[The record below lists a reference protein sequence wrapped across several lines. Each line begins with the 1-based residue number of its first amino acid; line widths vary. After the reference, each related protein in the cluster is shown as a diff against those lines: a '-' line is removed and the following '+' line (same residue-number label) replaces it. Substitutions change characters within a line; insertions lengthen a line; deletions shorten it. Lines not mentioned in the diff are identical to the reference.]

1 MKTIGKYQVAEE
13 IGRSPAGVTCRVR
26 DPFRKRDYALK
37 ILSPLAALSDPAK
50 DQLYRDLATAWE
62 LSHRHIAKVHDVG
75 ELEGGAYIATEL
87 LVGSSL
93 SHFLATQTLAIGEK
107 LALLAQ
113 VCEGL
118 ACAHSQ
124 GIAHGNIKPGNIFV
138 TDARNA
144 AVLDFGT
151 GTWQTLLLS
160 SGVRLNGLLPNYLAP
175 EQILGQPFDG
185 RSDIFAVGV
194 ILYEA
199 VRGQYPFQAP
209 AGLLP
214 REIVHS
220 EPELLRKWNPQ
231 IPSELE
237 EIVARALKKDPKDRI
252 QTADE
257 LAANLYVL
265 AQHLRREPPAPPI
278 APVVEALPNPVPEVV
293 APVDTAPVASQA
305 APEPT
310 FASPVEPA
318 VSQPPILAETLFAI
332 PVPASLGE
340 PVSSPPAPEP
350 EPVFAETAFAPPPIT
365 TTSAVPQTVISPPTA
380 AVPPQNPVTAHAM
393 AAPPTRVAGTALWQ
407 PPAAP
412 PPKPK
417 KQKSRRLVTFAVGA
431 AMALSMVGVI
441 VVRQNQGAPSP
452 VHQGTAQAATTASQT
467 PAPSPQP
474 ASVPDH
480 QKPTA
485 FEAAPAHP
493 TEPPAAEPTQQF
505 DADQVLRSQVRPL
518 WEAGQYAQAMRL
530 VDEVLTQ
537 SPASAEAR
545 AWKKKIRAAQ
555 DAEAAVK

>member
-1 MKTIGKYQVAEE
+1 MKTIGKYQVADE

-26 DPFRKRDYALK
+26 DPFRNREYALK
-37 ILSPLAALSDPAK
+37 ILSPLAALSATAK
-50 DQLYRDLATAWE
+50 DQLYRDLAASWE

-75 ELEGGAYIATEL
+75 ELEGGVYIATEL

-93 SHFLATQTLAIGEK
+93 SHFLATQTLGIGEK
-107 LALLAQ
+107 LGLLAQ
-113 VCEGL
+113 VCEAL
-118 ACAHSQ
+118 ASAHSQ
-124 GIAHGNIKPGNIFV
+124 GLAHGNIKPGNIFV

-199 VRGQYPFQAP
+199 LRGQYPFQAP

-220 EPELLRKWNPQ
+220 EPEPLRLWNPQ

-265 AQHLRREPPAPPI
+265 AQHLRREPPAPPSG
-278 APVVEALPNPVPEVV
+278 PVLDPLPSPVPAVT
-293 APVDTAPVASQA
+293 AQVDVAPVASQLSVEPVAA
-305 APEPT
+305 APLEP
-310 FASPVEPA
+310 PVN
-318 VSQPPILAETLFAI
+318 QPPILAEPIFAVPPAAL
-332 PVPASLGE
+332 PVETVP
-340 PVSSPPAPEP
+340 PPPAPEP
-350 EPVFAETAFAPPPIT
+350 EPVFTDTAFAPPPIT
-365 TTSAVPQTVISPPTA
+365 NAPPLAQAPPPAAPITTPPNPA
-380 AVPPQNPVTAHAM
+380 AAPAM
-393 AAPPTRVAGTALWQ
+393 APAPPRVAGTALWQ
-407 PPAAP
+407 PPSAP
-412 PPKPK
+412 PAKPR
-417 KQKSRRLVTFAVGA
+417 KQSNRRLVTFAIGA
-431 AMALSMVGVI
+431 VMALSMIGVI
-441 VVRQNQGAPSP
+441 VVRQNQGAPTP
-452 VHQGTAQAATTASQT
+452 IHQGTAQAATTSQPAEA
-467 PAPSPQP
+467 PAPAPE
-474 ASVPDH
+474 H

-485 FEAAPAHP
+485 FEAAPAHVA
-493 TEPPAAEPTQQF
+493 EPPAAEPTQQL
-505 DADQVLRSQVRPL
+505 DAEQVLRAQVRPL

-537 SPASAEAR
+537 SPANAEAR
-545 AWKKKIRAAQ
+545 TWKKKIRAAQ
-555 DAEAAVK
+555 EAEAAMK

>member
-26 DPFRKRDYALK
+26 DPFRNREYALK
-37 ILSPLAALSDPAK
+37 ILSPLAVLSAAAK
-50 DQLYRDLATAWE
+50 DQLYRDLAISWE
-62 LSHRHIAKVHDVG
+62 LSHRHIAKVQDVG
-75 ELEGGAYIATEL
+75 ELEGGVFIATEL
-87 LVGSSL
+87 LVGNPL
-93 SHFLATQTLAIGEK
+93 SHFLVTQTLGMAEK
-107 LALLAQ
+107 LGLLAQ
-113 VCEGL
+113 VCEAL

-124 GIAHGNIKPGNIFV
+124 GLAHGNVKPGNIFV

-194 ILYEA
+194 ILYETL
-199 VRGQYPFQAP
+199 RGQYPFQAP

-220 EPELLRKWNPQ
+220 EPEPLRKWNPQ
-231 IPSELE
+231 IPAELE

-265 AQHLRREPPAPPI
+265 AQHFRREPPAPPSVPVI
-278 APVVEALPNPVPEVV
+278 ETLPRPVLPAAAPL
-293 APVDTAPVASQA
+293 DIAPVASQPVPA
-305 APEPT
+305 EPVL
-310 FASPVEPA
+310 SVPVEPP
-318 VSQPPILAETLFAI
+318 VSQPPVFAEPMFAVPPPTV
-332 PVPASLGE
+332 PVES
-340 PVSSPPAPEP
+340 VSPAPES
-350 EPVFAETAFAPPPIT
+350 EPLFADTAFAPPPIT
-365 TTSAVPQTVISPPTA
+365 TTPPAVQAAAPP
-380 AVPPQNPVTAHAM
+380 PPAPIVAPPNPVANHAM

-412 PPKPK
+412 PAKSK
-417 KQKSRRLVTFAVGA
+417 KQSSRRLVTFAIGA
-431 AMALSMVGVI
+431 VMALSMIGVI
-441 VVRQNQGAPSP
+441 VVRQNLGASAP
-452 VHQGTAQAATTASQT
+452 VHQGTAQAATTS
-467 PAPSPQP
+467 QP
-474 ASVPDH
+474 AAQAPAAVPDR
-480 QKPTA
+480 QKPAA
-485 FEAAPAHP
+485 FEPAPAHAP
-493 TEPPAAEPTQQF
+493 EPPAAEPAQQL
-505 DADQVLRSQVRPL
+505 DAEQVLRGQVRPL

-537 SPASAEAR
+537 SPANAEAR
-545 AWKKKIRAAQ
+545 TWKKKIRSAQ
-555 DAEAAVK
+555 EAEAAMK